1 MKKFNPK
8 WDKLQVD
15 DEVLNYIKSEWI
27 KIRSYWDENEFNE
40 STIVTAFAHI
50 LRFVESNSVYDIF
63 ERVKK
68 LRVIKNVV
76 TKEKM
81 LLMYGEREGIKRWD
95 SYRNKQSVSNSQEYK
110 GMTDE
115 EFKKFNSS
123 RAITREKCIARHG
136 EEKGLQIWNN
146 YCSRQS
152 YTNTLEYFIEKY
164 GDEGEQKWLKVN
176 KQKAQ
181 TLENFIK
188 KYGDEGEKKYLDYM
202 DKSANFYSKSSVE
215 FFNELDKRLNLESY
229 HASKNKE
236 FGKYCKSLK
245 RYFKYDFVIPS
256 LKFCIEFNGDMFH
269 ARPTKY
275 SENDTPNPFKK
286 EMTAKEI
293 WEFDKIK
300 NNELI
305 SLGFDIL
312 IIWESDYLNNKE
324 DIINYTVQ
332 YIKDKYGII

>member
-1 MKKFNPK
+1 
-8 WDKLQVD
+8 
-15 DEVLNYIKSEWI
+15 
-27 KIRSYWDENEFNE
+27 
-40 STIVTAFAHI
+40 
-50 LRFVESNSVYDIF
+50 
-63 ERVKK
+63 
-68 LRVIKNVV
+68 V

-81 LLMYGEREGIKRWD
+81 LLMYGESEGIKRWD
-95 SYRNKQSVSNSQEYK
+95 SYRHKQSVSNSQEYK

-123 RAITREKCIARHG
+123 RAVTKENCIARHG

-146 YCSRQS
+146 YCARQS
-152 YTNTLEYFIEKY
+152 YTNSLEYFIEKY

-181 TLENFIK
+181 TLENFIE
-188 KYGDEGEKKYLDYM
+188 KYGDEGEKKYLGYM
-202 DKSANFYSKSSVE
+202 DRSYNFYSKSSVE

-236 FGKYCKSLK
+236 FGKYCQPLN

-286 EMTAKEI
+286 EITAKEI

-300 NNELI
+300 NNVLI